1 MSICI
6 GIDASLCAR
15 SAHTHTHPISLKDT
29 HRYKCAS
36 CKDYE
41 YTHPCIAGHV
51 NTYSF
56 FMCIYTHAHDNT
68 NKKVGC
74 LSLISRQR
82 PYHVEHTASRP
93 ISEVKQRWVWLV
105 LGWVTAWEYQM
116 LLAFY
121 INSRPVVF
129 YLLLKLSVC
138 SLI

>member
-1 MSICI
+1 MHSWTC
-6 GIDASLCAR
+6 
-15 SAHTHTHPISLKDT
+15 
-29 HRYKCAS
+29 
-36 CKDYE
+36 E
-41 YTHPCIAGHV
+41 YL
-51 NTYSF
+51 F
-56 FMCIYTHAHDNT
+56 FMCIHTQAHDNT

-121 INSRPVVF
+121 INSRPAVF
-129 YLLLKLSVC
+129 YLLVQPSVHVFVHSSIILFPLCYLSNLRGLKKSEC
-138 SLI
+138 QRIK